1 MAQNLWA
8 DGKYSAYTSPD
19 LCYFPAIQ
27 QAPDWKEGRLK
38 SDLEF

>member
-1 MAQNLWA
+1 MAQNLWS

-27 QAPDWKEGRLK
+27 KEGNKRQTGK
-38 SDLEF
+38 KED

>member
-27 QAPDWKEGRLK
+27 KEGNK
-38 SDLEF
+38 CQTGKKED